1 MYCKPNVIIVENQS
15 IFRKSLISFLTTEN
29 IATVIGEASDGSGL
43 IELLSCLKP
52 DLVIINI
59 NLPNTNRIE
68 ATKKAMELIPGLKII
83 AYSIFGTEENYC
95 IMTKLG
101 VKGFVL
107 KSNIINELEK
117 TIRIIMKGTDCS
129 SNGKDQKSKNNLC
142 GEKIHF

>member
-1 MYCKPNVIIVENQS
+1 MYGKPKVIIVENQS

-29 IATVIGEASDGSGL
+29 IATVIGEASDGNSL
-43 IELLSCLKP
+43 LELLLSLKP

-59 NLPNTNRIE
+59 NLPNTNRIA
-68 ATKKAMELIPGLKII
+68 ATKKAMDLIPGLKII

-117 TIRIIMKGTDCS
+117 TIQIIMMGTDQIPNKNS
-129 SNGKDQKSKNNLC
+129 KKSTNNLC
-142 GEKIHF
+142 REEIKL